1 MAIEYNKTNWVNNV
15 TKLNADNMNHIENG
29 IETLAV
35 ALNTKASVDYVDKT
49 HYGYSG
55 DDLLIIPEGTTTIND
70 YAYKKTNYKCV
81 VIPNSVTSIG
91 SSAFSDCTGLT
102 SVTIENGV
110 TSIGGYAFSN
120 CSALKSITIPNS
132 VERIGYGAFQ
142 GSPVTIIDLTAF
154 ITEPFPT
161 IDADVFE
168 LGVGDVIKV
177 IKGRKSELASMT
189 NWSAYVDYIVEV
201 PTVETVDAELENKQD
216 KLPFASSEQAGIV
229 KVQNKYGIDVN
240 NTNGLIFLY
249 PTGDAEISARSTT
262 NRRAICISNL
272 DYAVKAAMCDG
283 KGAAW
288 TADEQKA
295 ARARIGED
303 EYELIE
309 EIDTTEAMDS
319 IYRTTEP
326 DGTAYNFKDV
336 MIFYDVPAQTESK
349 TFFVRCT
356 SNNEYLSYCAISISS
371 ISSVSRAFAMIK
383 NVNGIV
389 MNQYSKQ
396 NCAYTS
402 SGGATLIYSNNY
414 VLGYKPIDKIWL
426 TFGYSSGN
434 TFKSGEKIYIYGVR
448 A

>member
-1 MAIEYNKTNWVNNV
+1 MAEISYIKTNWVNNV
-15 TKLNADNMNHIENG
+15 AKLNADNMNHIEDG
-29 IETLAV
+29 IETLA
-35 ALNTKASVDYVDKT
+35 
-49 HYGYSG
+49 
-55 DDLLIIPEGTTTIND
+55 
-70 YAYKKTNYKCV
+70 
-81 VIPNSVTSIG
+81 
-91 SSAFSDCTGLT
+91 
-102 SVTIENGV
+102 
-110 TSIGGYAFSN
+110 
-120 CSALKSITIPNS
+120 
-132 VERIGYGAFQ
+132 
-142 GSPVTIIDLTAF
+142 
-154 ITEPFPT
+154 TE
-161 IDADVFE
+161 
-168 LGVGDVIKV
+168 LQ
-177 IKGRKSELASMT
+177 
-189 NWSAYVDYIVEV
+189 
-201 PTVETVDAELENKQD
+201 NKQD
-216 KLPFASSEQAGIV
+216 ILSFASSENAGIV

-249 PTGDAEISARSTT
+249 PTGEAEISARSTT
-262 NRRAICISNL
+262 NRRAICIENL

-309 EIDTTEAMDS
+309 EITITES
-319 IYRTTEP
+319 INSITREIEP
-326 DGTAYNFKDV
+326 NGTAYNFKDV

-371 ISSVSRAFAMIK
+371 TSYVSRAFAMIK

-396 NCAYTS
+396 SCSYTS
-402 SGGATLIYSNNY
+402 SGGSTQICSNNY

-426 TFGYSSGN
+426 TFGYNSGN